1 VFNNIHQLD
10 SHEERLP
17 PTARVR
23 VCQIKSILSGIQSD
37 RFVSKVR
44 AIYQSYLIIPTD
56 TSTAIMKNS
65 FLTGLTLATLV
76 FATASSATAEL
87 APQINSLT
95 IKNIERSNTQ
105 ERTNTQERS
114 NTPERTNRRRPRVA
128 TNSQKSMEYVKL
140 GWAAQKKGDKDK
152 ALSFY
157 LKAVQTD
164 RTNAYAFMAGGNLI
178 GHNEDGITC
187 MKAAAKLFRDQ
198 GNQEGVKVAEA
209 WLAQGGEEAAE

>member
-1 VFNNIHQLD
+1 MSTARF
-10 SHEERLP
+10 STREAT

-23 VCQIKSILSGIQSD
+23 SSQITFILSGIQPD

-44 AIYQSYLIIPTD
+44 AVRANHLSIPTY
-56 TSTAIMKNS
+56 TGTAIMKNS

-76 FATASSATAEL
+76 LATATSATAEL

-95 IKNIERSNTQ
+95 IKNIERSNTP
-105 ERTNTQERS
+105 ERSNTQEPS
-114 NTPERTNRRRPRVA
+114 NTPERKKNRRRVA

-140 GWAAQKKGDKDK
+140 GWAAQKKGNKDE
-152 ALSFY
+152 ALSYY

-164 RTNAYAFMAGGNLI
+164 KTNAYAFMAGANLI
-178 GHNEDGITC
+178 GHNEDGIIC

-198 GNQEGVKVAEA
+198 GNEEGYKVATA
-209 WLAQGGEEAAE
+209 WLAEDDESAE